1 MEQGG
6 IFMLN
11 EYKIIRLPKQNIFLA
26 FARLVVIAISL
37 QLCILYIPTLVGFAK
52 EASNQE
58 QENDFRIRVIAN
70 SNTTQD
76 QLEKEQLVQNL
87 KPYFKQVVASA
98 GAKTVDN
105 EQILSFKKEIEAEI
119 KNNYPQLHTQVVIG
133 DNLFPPKRHNAVLY
147 PQNLYQSIVVKIGDA
162 RGDNWWC
169 SIFPSICEPDKD
181 EQKEEIKEEKEPV
194 TFFIWEWIKGFFE

>member
-1 MEQGG
+1 
-6 IFMLN
+6 MLN

-26 FARLVVIAISL
+26 FARLVLVAIAL
-37 QLCILYIPTLVGFAK
+37 QLCILYIPSLVGFAK
-52 EASNQE
+52 EATDYE

-76 QLEKEQLVQNL
+76 QLEKEQLVKDL

-98 GAKTVDN
+98 EAGIVDN
-105 EQILSFKKEIEAEI
+105 EQIISLKQEIEAEI
-119 KNNYPQLHTQVVIG
+119 KENYPQLDTQIVIG
-133 DNLFPPKRHNAVLY
+133 DNLFPPKRQNAVLY
-147 PQNLYQSIVVKIGDA
+147 PQNMYHSIVVKIGDA

-169 SIFPSICEPDKD
+169 SIFPSVCEPDKE
-181 EQKEEIKEEKEPV
+181 EQKEEEEEQV

>member
-1 MEQGG
+1 
-6 IFMLN
+6 MLN

-26 FARLVVIAISL
+26 FVKLVFIAIAL
-37 QLCILYIPTLVGFAK
+37 QLCILYIPSLVGFAK
-52 EASNQE
+52 ETTKYE

-76 QLEKEQLVQNL
+76 QHEKEQLVKDL

-98 GAKTVDN
+98 GAGTVDN
-105 EQILSFKKEIEAEI
+105 EQILSLKQEIEAEI
-119 KNNYPQLHTQVVIG
+119 KENYPQLNIQVVIG
-133 DNLFPPKRHNAVLY
+133 DNLFPPKRQNAVLY
-147 PQNLYQSIVVKIGDA
+147 PQNMYQSIVVKIGDA

-169 SIFPSICEPDKD
+169 SVFPSVCEPDKE
-181 EQKEEIKEEKEPV
+181 EQKEEEEEQV